1 MLDKIFD
8 MSDSIELKNILC
20 NKIYSSGKI
29 TFAEFMETV
38 LYHDLYGYY
47 SSERT
52 KIGKRGDY
60 YTSSSVHPIFAELL
74 CKQIEEMRCVA
85 GGKEFA
91 IVEMGAGDGSLLC
104 DILRCAKR
112 DYPDLYSSSRYII
125 IEESRRMRE
134 RQRQSLV
141 EEGLL
146 NQGVQWTD
154 YTDPVFDKGVAGC
167 FLSNELVDA
176 FPVHVVEKRGGDLQ
190 EVFVDYQGDVFT
202 EVLGPPSSPEICRY
216 FDRLG
221 ISLEE
226 GQRGEVNLRAIEWMR
241 WVVKNLT
248 KGFVITIDYGYPA
261 EELYAPDKKAG
272 TLLCYHRHRVVADPF
287 INIGEQ
293 DMTTH
298 VDFTTLTKTG
308 EEAGLLTAG
317 FTDQMHFLFGLG
329 IIERI
334 GAIGS
339 EGTETGEPGPERE
352 AEALQ
357 ERLRIKT
364 LIMPERMGNI
374 FKVLIQYKGLSER
387 PQLSGLRKIF

>member
-1 MLDKIFD
+1 MEG
-8 MSDSIELKNILC
+8 SIELKNILC
-20 NKIYSSGKI
+20 NKIFSSGKI

-38 LYHDLYGYY
+38 LYHDPYGYY
-47 SSERT
+47 ASEKTR
-52 KIGKRGDY
+52 IGKQGDF
-60 YTSSSVHPIFAELL
+60 YTSSSVHPIFGELL
-74 CKQIEEMRCVA
+74 CKQIEEMRHIT
-85 GGKEFA
+85 GDKEFA

-112 DYPDLYSSSRYII
+112 DFPDLYGSAKYII

-134 RQRQSLV
+134 RQRQRLI

-146 NQGVQWTD
+146 NERVHWTD
-154 YTDPVFDKGVAGC
+154 YTDPLFDKGVVGC

-176 FPVHVVEKRGGDLQ
+176 FPVHVVEMRGGDLQ
-190 EVFVDYQGDVFT
+190 EVFVDYQDDAFT
-202 EVLGPPSSPEICRY
+202 EVLGPPSSQAICKY
-216 FDRLG
+216 FERLG
-221 ISLEE
+221 ILLEE
-226 GQRGEVNLRAIEWMR
+226 GQRGELNLRAIEWMR
-241 WVVKNLT
+241 WVAKSLQ

-261 EELYAPDKKAG
+261 EELYAPDRKSG
-272 TLLCYHRHRVVADPF
+272 TLLCYHRHRVVENPF

-329 IIERI
+329 IIEKI

-339 EGTETGEPGPERE
+339 DVGEPGPERE

-357 ERLRIKT
+357 ERLKIKN

-374 FKVLIQYKGLSER
+374 FKALIQYKGISGR

>member
-1 MLDKIFD
+1 MD
-8 MSDSIELKNILC
+8 DSIGLKDILR
-20 NKIYSSGKI
+20 NKILSFGKI

-38 LYHDLYGYY
+38 LYHDPYGYY

-60 YTSSSVHPIFAELL
+60 YTSSSVHPVFGELL
-74 CKQIEEMRCVA
+74 CKQIEEMRPIA
-85 GGKEFA
+85 GGREFT
-91 IVEMGAGDGSLLC
+91 IVEMGAGDGSLSC

-112 DYPDLYSSSRYII
+112 RYPDLYRSLRYVI

-134 RQRQSLV
+134 TQRQSLAG
-141 EEGLL
+141 EGLL
-146 NQGVQWTD
+146 NDGVQWTG
-154 YTDPVFDKGVAGC
+154 YSDPLFAQGIAGC

-176 FPVHVVEKRGGDLQ
+176 FPVHIVEKKGGGLQ
-190 EVFVDYQGDVFT
+190 EVFVDFQDNAFT
-202 EVLGPPSSPEICRY
+202 EVLDSPSTLEICRY

-221 ISLEE
+221 IVLEE
-226 GQRGEVNLRAIEWMR
+226 GQRGEVNLKAIEWMK
-241 WVVKNLT
+241 WVAKALK

-261 EELYAPDKKAG
+261 EELYAPNKREG
-272 TLLCYHRHRVVADPF
+272 TLLCYHRHRIVEDPF
-287 INIGEQ
+287 MNIGEQ

-339 EGTETGEPGPERE
+339 EGTETGEPGPERG

-357 ERLRIKT
+357 KRLRIET

-374 FKVLIQYKGLSER
+374 FKVLIQHKGLSEK
-387 PQLSGLRKIF
+387 PDLSGLKKIF

>member
-1 MLDKIFD
+1 MDV
-8 MSDSIELKNILC
+8 SIELKNILR
-20 NKIYSSGKI
+20 NKISSSGKI

-38 LYHDLYGYY
+38 LYHDPYGYY

-52 KIGKRGDY
+52 RIGKRGDY
-60 YTSSSVHPIFAELL
+60 YTSSSVHPVFGELL
-74 CKQIEEMRCVA
+74 CKQIEEMWPIA
-85 GGKEFA
+85 GGQEFT
-91 IVEMGAGDGSLLC
+91 IVEMGAGDGSLSC

-112 DYPDLYSSSRYII
+112 EYPDLYRSLRYVI
-125 IEESRRMRE
+125 IEESRQMRE
-134 RQRQSLV
+134 TQRQSLIK
-141 EEGLL
+141 EGLL
-146 NQGVQWTD
+146 REGVLWSDYSDPMFDQGI
-154 YTDPVFDKGVAGC
+154 AGC

-176 FPVHVVEKRGGDLQ
+176 FPVHIVEKRGGALQ
-190 EVFVDYQGDVFT
+190 EVFVGYQDDAFA
-202 EVLGPPSSPEICRY
+202 EVLGPLSTLEISRY

-221 ISLEE
+221 IALEE

-241 WVVKNLT
+241 WVAKNLT
-248 KGFVITIDYGYPA
+248 KGFVIIIDYGYPA
-261 EELYAPDKKAG
+261 EELYAPNKREG
-272 TLLCYHRHRVVADPF
+272 TLLCYHRHRIVEDPF
-287 INIGEQ
+287 MNIGEQ

-357 ERLRIKT
+357 KRLRIKT

-374 FKVLIQYKGLSER
+374 FKVLIQHKGLSEK
-387 PQLSGLRKIF
+387 PDLSGLKKIF

>member
-1 MLDKIFD
+1 MG
-8 MSDSIELKNILC
+8 DSREIKDILR
-20 NKIYSSGKI
+20 NKILSSGRI
-29 TFAEFMETV
+29 TFAEFMATA
-38 LYHDLYGYY
+38 LYHDPYGYY

-60 YTSSSVHPIFAELL
+60 YTSSSVHPVFGELL
-74 CKQIEEMRCVA
+74 CKQIEETRTIA
-85 GGKEFA
+85 GGQEFT

-104 DILRCAKR
+104 DILRHAKR
-112 DYPDLYSSSRYII
+112 RYPDLYSSSIYLI
-125 IEESRRMRE
+125 IEESRSMRE
-134 RQRQSLV
+134 TQRQSLLR
-141 EEGLL
+141 EGLL
-146 NQGVQWTD
+146 NDGVQWAG
-154 YTDPVFDKGVAGC
+154 YSDPLFDQGITGC

-176 FPVHVVEKRGGDLQ
+176 FPVHIVEKRGGELQ
-190 EVFVDYQGDVFT
+190 EVFVDYQGDAFT
-202 EVLGPPSSPEICRY
+202 EVLGPPSLPEISRY
-216 FDRLG
+216 FDRIG
-221 ISLEE
+221 ITLEE
-226 GQRGEVNLRAIEWMR
+226 GQRGEVNLRAVEWMR
-241 WVVKNLT
+241 WVAKNLK
-248 KGFVITIDYGYPA
+248 KGFVITMDYGYPA
-261 EELYAPDKKAG
+261 EELYAPDRKSG
-272 TLLCYHRHRVVADPF
+272 TLLCYHRHRVVEDPF
-287 INIGEQ
+287 INMGEQ

-298 VDFTTLTKTG
+298 VDFTTLTMTG

-339 EGTETGEPGPERE
+339 EVTKPGPERE

-387 PQLSGLRKIF
+387 PQLIGLRKIF